1 MSTVDQTL
9 TNDWTKIAD
18 ASESFML
25 SVHGDTAIAVAY
37 MDTETAPTVTGHVL
51 NARYY
56 GAQGYVRA
64 NNIPPGFAYAKTM
77 PPGHTAVV
85 GLSVWTE

>member
-9 TNDWTKIAD
+9 TNAWTKIAD

-37 MDTETAPTVTGHVL
+37 VDTDVVPTVVGHVL
-51 NARYY
+51 SAKYY
-56 GAQGYVRA
+56 GAQGLMRTA
-64 NNIPPGFAYAKTM
+64 AGPLGHAYAKTM

-85 GLSVWTE
+85 GLSVWA